1 MRYDRRNMIFAAI
14 FTLFFGFLFITG
26 EPVYAGDTFQYENQ
40 LIMREPGYAL
50 LMQLCRF
57 LSPQGSYRLII
68 LIQNI
73 LAIFTNTVF
82 MIWIRKRF
90 CLKFSPSL
98 LFAAILLI
106 PHVMT
111 ILFSNKHFA
120 LTNALMT
127 EGVLFSLYPLSFAVL
142 LDAVWE
148 MKPFGRKSNRAL
160 AAFLLISLIR
170 GQMMAMCIVWL
181 IITCVIVLRN
191 AIRSEKTFEKLPYRI
206 IKEGIFYPFILIILA
221 FAVRSGI
228 IHAYNYFENGLFVDT
243 ASGKALAF
251 ANVLYAADRED
262 AEAIKDGRLRA
273 AFYEMYDSADADK
286 MNYKYSPDGLL
297 NRAAHQEKCHD
308 DLNFIY
314 FAEPAKRYVGETK
327 GIYVDRYQELMIG
340 IDEVARQIA
349 AEIVPRLIVRYIYT
363 YIAVA
368 AQGFIRSV
376 AYVHPLLVWYA
387 LIIYAAAAALTIIL
401 WKRNPKSKAAPF
413 MAVVLLAIVG
423 NVFTVALMVQCISR
437 YMIYNMPLF
446 YMAGLLEL
454 RELYSIMG
462 NRKDMAG

>member
-1 MRYDRRNMIFAAI
+1 MRYDRRNMIFAII

-40 LIMREPGYAL
+40 MIMREPGYAL

-57 LSPQGSYRLII
+57 LSPQSSYQLII

-73 LAIFTNTVF
+73 LAILTNAAF
-82 MIWIRKRF
+82 MIWIRRRF
-90 CLKFSPSL
+90 CLKFGLSL
-98 LFAAILLI
+98 LVAVILLI

-111 ILFSNKHFA
+111 TLLSNTHLV
-120 LTNALMT
+120 LTNTLMT
-127 EGVLFSLYPLSFAVL
+127 EGILFSLYPLAFAAL
-142 LDAVWE
+142 LDAMWE
-148 MKPFGRKSNRAL
+148 MKPSGRKSIRAI

-170 GQMMAMCIVWL
+170 GQMMVMFIVWL
-181 IITCVIVLRN
+181 IVTCVIVLCN
-191 AIRSEKTFEKLPYRI
+191 AIRNKKKFEKLSNRI
-206 IKEGIFYPFILIILA
+206 IKEGIFYPLIFVIVAFIARSVIIY
-221 FAVRSGI
+221 
-228 IHAYNYFENGLFVDT
+228 AYNYCENGLFVNT

-262 AEAIKDGRLRA
+262 AEAIKDEKLRA
-273 AFYEMYDSADADK
+273 VFYEMYDRADADK
-286 MNYKYSPDGLL
+286 MNYKYSPDGIL
-297 NRAAHQEKCHD
+297 NRAAHHEQCHD

-340 IDEVARQIA
+340 IDEVAQQISQQ
-349 AEIVPRLIVRYIYT
+349 IMPRLIVRYAYT
-363 YIAVA
+363 YIAIA

-376 AYVHPLLVWYA
+376 AYVHPLLVWYT

-401 WKRNPKSKAAPF
+401 WKRNPKSKTAPF
-413 MAVVLLAIVG
+413 MAVVLLAIMG

-437 YMIYNMPLF
+437 YMIYNTPLF
-446 YMAGLLEL
+446 YIAGLLEL
-454 RELYSIMG
+454 IELYRIMG
-462 NRKDMAG
+462 NRKDMVG